1 VLNYRQ
7 FYIILVISI
16 FYGGTISDKMDNFD
30 IQILSRLLNNC
41 RESDRQI
48 GIELGMSGGAV
59 NSRIRKMQKLE
70 IIEKF
75 VVKVEPPVLGY
86 GVLYFV
92 ISGEN
97 MKEVLEQ
104 VSLVGEPHFVA
115 PCVGGITVCSI
126 IVKENLEQKIELA
139 KKLMKDF
146 KVLSIFEAENPGF
159 KTNLT
164 KTDLQILDEL
174 IKDPRQKIETLA
186 KNTKMSTKTI
196 TRCID
201 KLQKNEGI
209 QFTTVYDPKKIKKFI
224 PYAIITWIEGDLK
237 ETLEKMNK
245 EFSNTYLQIPFI
257 AKNQIVLFLYSNN
270 IYKIDELTQKVRNL
284 KNIKSADL
292 FIPKKISF
300 YDNWIKKTIMDF
312 KKSSKLHLTYQTN

>member
-1 VLNYRQ
+1 
-7 FYIILVISI
+7 
-16 FYGGTISDKMDNFD
+16 
-30 IQILSRLLNNC
+30 
-41 RESDRQI
+41 
-48 GIELGMSGGAV
+48 MSGGAV
-59 NSRIRKMQKLE
+59 NARIRKMQKLE
-70 IIEKF
+70 IIEEF
-75 VVKVEPPVLGY
+75 FIKVEPPVLGY

-97 MKEVLEQ
+97 MKEILEQ

-159 KTNLT
+159 NANLT
-164 KTDLQILDEL
+164 KTDLEILNEL
-174 IKDPRQKIETLA
+174 IKDPRQKIEIIA

-196 TRCID
+196 TRCIE

-209 QFTTVYDPKKIKKFI
+209 QFTTIYDPKKIGKFI
-224 PYAIITWIEGDLK
+224 PYAIITWIESNLK

-245 EFSNTYLQIPFI
+245 EFSSIYLQIPFI
-257 AKNQIVLFLYSNN
+257 AKNQIVLFMYSTN
-270 IYKIDELTQKVRNL
+270 IYKMDELTQKVRNV
-284 KNIKSADL
+284 KNVKSADL

-300 YDNWIKKTIMDF
+300 YNKWLKKTIIDF
-312 KKSSKLHLTYQTN
+312 LKSNKLHLTYQTN